1 MHHWT
6 ESTKGLPQA
15 GARVA
20 CLGVEVPEAVPPCA
34 TLMTTKTS
42 NQVPNWQEDGC

>member
-1 MHHWT
+1 MYHWT

-15 GARVA
+15 TAWVA
-20 CLGVEVPEAVPPCA
+20 SLGVEVPEAPPCA

-42 NQVPNWQEDGC
+42 NQVLNRQENGC